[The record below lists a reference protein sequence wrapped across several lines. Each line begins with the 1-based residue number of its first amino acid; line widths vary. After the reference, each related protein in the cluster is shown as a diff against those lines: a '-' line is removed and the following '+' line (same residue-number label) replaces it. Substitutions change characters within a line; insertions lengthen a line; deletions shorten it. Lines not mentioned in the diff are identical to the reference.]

1 MTAAA
6 AAAPA
11 VWVATQREAEAVIWE
26 KAAGRPGSLEAVAG
40 LGLEAVAAMV
50 VTEAVRAGVVAVR
63 AGDTLHTRRTG
74 VSGRDCMGYRFASTS
89 LRRSASRVEMGEA
102 VDCAGEGKKSTPR
115 TNPSWVRCTHRLPS
129 PRTRTRKRSQRHRMR
144 WQAARPPTA
153 ATARRRPSLNK
164 FSALLTTRARG
175 MQAPSPK
182 ACNLLIFNQGISSHE
197 IHANLSWVSVS
208 SQGESSQSKGPPEV
222 VISRIATKSAL
233 TRSGDIYP
241 FARAAG

>member
-50 VTEAVRAGVVAVR
+50 VTEAVRAGVVAVRAGVVAVR

-164 FSALLTTRARG
+164 FSALLTDQGCG
-175 MQAPSPK
+175 MQAPS
-182 ACNLLIFNQGISSHE
+182 
-197 IHANLSWVSVS
+197 SV
-208 SQGESSQSKGPPEV
+208 
-222 VISRIATKSAL
+222 
-233 TRSGDIYP
+233 
-241 FARAAG
+241 